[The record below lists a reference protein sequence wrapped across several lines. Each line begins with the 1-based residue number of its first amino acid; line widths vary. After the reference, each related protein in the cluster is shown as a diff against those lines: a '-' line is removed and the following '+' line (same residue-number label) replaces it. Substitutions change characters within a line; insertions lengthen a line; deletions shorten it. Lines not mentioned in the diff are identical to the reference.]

1 MKKLIKIVLVV
12 LPLLILIQALQ
23 PTKNLKVS
31 ASDYDDIAII
41 TTNDEDFEGVG
52 GLSLTETEM

>member
-31 ASDYDDIAII
+31 SSDYDDIAII